1 MLCAILKFKIGT
13 DGCPAAR
20 HREAMKT
27 AVKAGAPPRDYADL
41 HDLIRA
47 LDDAG
52 LLVTVDIP
60 INKDTEL
67 HPLVRWQF
75 RGGMPADERKAWLFT
90 NVTDA
95 KGKKYDMPVLI
106 GFLGSSPRVYSTGLD
121 CSIEDSID
129 TWARA
134 LGHPIPP
141 QLQVEATSA
150 LALPYAAMGRPGCH
164 WLG

>member
-1 MLCAILKFKIGT
+1 MNT
-13 DGCPAAR
+13 
-20 HREAMKT
+20 T
-27 AVKAGAPPRDYADL
+27 VKAGAPPRDYADL

-60 INKDTEL
+60 IDKDTEL

-95 KGKKYDMPVLI
+95 KG
-106 GFLGSSPRVYSTGLD
+106 
-121 CSIEDSID
+121 
-129 TWARA
+129 
-134 LGHPIPP
+134 
-141 QLQVEATSA
+141 
-150 LALPYAAMGRPGCH
+150 
-164 WLG
+164 